1 MVFTHKKAVKAELS
15 RCTRAAVL
23 WEGLLSWCCKE
34 TVTMVTIHEAPPAS
48 HEHTCYGDVAGIISR
63 GEFSGGS
70 RVTTHIPAPL
80 GEARES
86 DSRWLPG
93 SGALGGNGK

>member
-1 MVFTHKKAVKAELS
+1 MVFTHKKAVKAELL
-15 RCTRAAVL
+15 AAH
-23 WEGLLSWCCKE
+23 EQPCCGRGCSPGAVRRQSQYMK
-34 TVTMVTIHEAPPAS
+34 PPAS
-48 HEHTCYGDVAGIISR
+48 HENTCYGDVVGIISR

-80 GEARES
+80 GEARVS